1 MGKRG
6 KRYFPPEIKLE
17 AIRRYEGGESLRSLG
32 EIYGIR
38 PTLVHQW
45 VMMYRR
51 LGKVS
56 LRGPGRP
63 SQEAIA
69 RELLGGEVEA
79 TGPRDVSAQRR
90 IALLEKK
97 IAQQALE
104 IDFFKHALRHFE
116 TVLPP
121 ADRPGAA
128 ALTPSSGTKRNRKA
142 D

>member
-1 MGKRG
+1 MG

-17 AIRRYEGGESLRSLG
+17 AIRRYESGESLRSLG
-32 EIYGIR
+32 EVYGVR

-45 VMMYRR
+45 VMFYRR
-51 LGKVS
+51 RGVIG

-69 RELLGGEVEA
+69 RELVRSEVEP
-79 TGPRDVSAQRR
+79 TDVSAQRR
-90 IALLEKK
+90 IALLEQK

-121 ADRPGAA
+121 AGRPGAP
-128 ALTPSSGTKRNRKA
+128 ALIPSSGNKRNRKA